1 MKKSTLFFVVFALAA
16 GLFYLYA
23 KGYILADFPSISP
36 KEAYEKI
43 RKNPQMPILDVRTS
57 QEFKEG
63 HLQGARLVPLQRLN
77 TALQSGELN
86 DLKGKAFLVYCHSG
100 MRSAAA
106 CRILRKAG
114 LKPINMRGGISAWES
129 EKLPIER

>member
-1 MKKSTLFFVVFALAA
+1 MKKSTLFMLLFALAA

-23 KGYILADFPSISP
+23 KGYILADFPSVSP
-36 KEAYEKI
+36 KEAYERIQKD
-43 RKNPQMPILDVRTS
+43 PQMPIVDVRTP
-57 QEFKEG
+57 QEFQTG
-63 HLQGARLVPLQRLN
+63 HLHGARLVPLQRLN
-77 TALQSGELN
+77 AALENGKLN
-86 DLKGKAFLVYCHSG
+86 DLKNKAFLVYCRSG
-100 MRSAAA
+100 MRSVAA